1 MEPRPCPW
9 LLEPAGSIDAARRRV
24 VARCA
29 ADPARPEL
37 SLAVR
42 AERCLIG
49 GPCSVRVEREG
60 ALGALAATLAPN
72 QPIGDPQILSAVAAA
87 PASRRGGALRRL
99 LLVGVLAVLV
109 ALGSGPA
116 VNLLGTILGGA
127 DGDAAASLSPS
138 PDLTP
143 GASESAT
150 PSPSTT
156 PSASPESPSP
166 SPSASPSPSVSAG
179 SGKTYV
185 VQRGDTLYQIGID
198 LNIKGGYKALAAL
211 NGISG
216 PGYTIVPGQILK
228 LP

>member
-1 MEPRPCPW
+1 
-9 LLEPAGSIDAARRRV
+9 
-24 VARCA
+24 
-29 ADPARPEL
+29 
-37 SLAVR
+37 
-42 AERCLIG
+42 
-49 GPCSVRVEREG
+49 VRVEREG

-72 QPIGDPQILSAVAAA
+72 QPIGDPQILSAGEAA

-99 LLVGVLAVLV
+99 FLVGVLAVLV
-109 ALGSGPA
+109 TLGSGPA

-166 SPSASPSPSVSAG
+166 SPSASPSASAG

>member
-1 MEPRPCPW
+1 M
-9 LLEPAGSIDAARRRV
+9 
-24 VARCA
+24 ARCA

-42 AERCLIG
+42 AERCLVG

-60 ALGALAATLAPN
+60 ALGALATTLAPN

-87 PASRRGGALRRL
+87 PTTRRVGALRRL
-99 LLVGVLAVLV
+99 LLVGALAVLV

-116 VNLLGTILGGA
+116 LNLLDTILGGA
-127 DGDAAASLSPS
+127 DGDAAASPSPS
-138 PDLTP
+138 SDLTP

-150 PSPSTT
+150 PSLPTN
-156 PSASPESPSP
+156 PSASAESPSP
-166 SPSASPSPSVSAG
+166 SPSASPSASAG

-198 LNIKGGYKALAAL
+198 LNIEGGYKALAAL

-216 PGYTIVPGQILK
+216 PSYTIVPGQILK